1 MKTYK
6 LFRMREGRL
15 YPLFVETGREMK
27 MGIWLEAGIGDA
39 DIDEAYADFENA
51 EKKREIHEFAEAEGI
66 NEETLTTQVAEYEFS
81 GIMDEG
87 HIRDSIEQPMGLL
100 KKKSLV
106 RRIVDFIMNHVAK
119 YQ

>member
-1 MKTYK
+1 
-6 LFRMREGRL
+6 MREGRL
-15 YPLFVETGREMK
+15 YPLFGETGREMEI
-27 MGIWLEAGIGDA
+27 GRWLEAGIGDT

>member
-1 MKTYK
+1 
-6 LFRMREGRL
+6 
-15 YPLFVETGREMK
+15 
-27 MGIWLEAGIGDA
+27 
-39 DIDEAYADFENA
+39 
-51 EKKREIHEFAEAEGI
+51 
-66 NEETLTTQVAEYEFS
+66 
-81 GIMDEG
+81 MDEG